1 MVISLQSIQ
10 VLKTNFIYE
19 KDTFYSVLVFSTL
32 HMSAYD
38 FLRPVKDSIP
48 NGYNFGFT
56 PLSIISI
63 RRSKLQ

>member
-1 MVISLQSIQ
+1 MKKILFT
-10 VLKTNFIYE
+10 LF
-19 KDTFYSVLVFSTL
+19 LVFSTL

-48 NGYNFGFT
+48 NGYNFWVYP

>member
-1 MVISLQSIQ
+1 MKKILFA
-10 VLKTNFIYE
+10 LF
-19 KDTFYSVLVFSTL
+19 LVFSTL